1 MSLAAKNVIYTTNI
15 LRSCQYVI
23 SNATTRSSSWWS
35 HVEMGPPDPILGV
48 TEAFK
53 KDTNPKKI
61 NLGVGAYRDDQ
72 GKPYVLP
79 SVQKAEQRLLDQK
92 LDKEYATIAGV
103 AEFCQAAA
111 KLAFGD
117 NSVVIKEGLNA
128 TAQGISGTG
137 SLTIGAFFLRDFLK
151 GNKVIYMPTPTWG
164 NHIPLFK
171 RAGFEVKQYRYYD
184 PKTCGFDF
192 NGALQDIAKIP
203 EQSVILLH
211 ACAHNPTGVDPKPE
225 QWKEIST
232 VIKKR
237 NLFPF
242 IDMAYQGFA
251 SGDCDRDA
259 TALRQFVDDGHQL
272 ALAQSFAKNMGLY
285 GERVGAFSMVCESK
299 DEAQCVMSQ
308 MKIIIRPTYSN
319 PPIHGA
325 RIAAT
330 VLNDPELRKEW
341 LADVKGMANR
351 IIGMRQKL
359 KDGLKR
365 EGSTRNWQHITDQI
379 GMFCYTGMNQEQVE
393 HLTKDFSVYLTKD
406 GRISVAGVSSN
417 NVDYLAHAMHQ
428 VTK

>member
-1 MSLAAKNVIYTTNI
+1 MSLAAKNLIYSTNF
-15 LRSCQYVI
+15 LKTCQYVV
-23 SNATTRSSSWWS
+23 SNATIRSSSWWS

-48 TEAFK
+48 SEAFK

-79 SVQKAEQRLLDQK
+79 SVRKAEERMIEQK
-92 LDKEYATIAGV
+92 LDKEYTTIAGI

-117 NSVVIKEGLNA
+117 NSIVIKDGLNA

-137 SLTIGAFFLRDFLK
+137 SLTIGAFFLRDFFK
-151 GNKVIYMPTPTWG
+151 GNKEIYMPTPTWG

-171 RAGFEVKQYRYYD
+171 RAGFTVKQYRYYD

-192 NGALQDIAKIP
+192 NGALQDLAKIP

-225 QWKEIST
+225 QWKEISK
-232 VIKKR
+232 VIKNR

-285 GERVGAFSMVCESK
+285 GERVGAFSMVCSSK
-299 DEAQCVMSQ
+299 EEAQRVMSQ

-325 RIAAT
+325 RIAT
-330 VLNDPELRKEW
+330 MVLNDPELRKEW
-341 LADVKGMANR
+341 LKDVKGMADR
-351 IIGMRQKL
+351 IIGMRQRL
-359 KDGLKR
+359 RDGLKR

-393 HLTKDFSVYLTKD
+393 RLIKEFSVYLTKD